1 MSKKADIG
9 LITAA
14 LKASDDFLNI
24 FKKDLSPISLEA
36 VNDHIANHTIG
47 LLQSGARVMS
57 LIPILMGLGIRCTCD
72 KEVRAFLKA
81 EEAANAA
88 TNK

>member
-9 LITAA
+9 LITTS
-14 LKASDDFLNI
+14 LKASDGFLNI
-24 FKKDLSPISLEA
+24 FKKDLSPTSLEA
-36 VNDHIANHTIG
+36 VGDHITVHTIS
-47 LLQSGARVMS
+47 LLQSGACVPN
-57 LIPILMGLGIRCTCD
+57 LIPILIGLCIRCTCD

-88 TNK
+88 QDK